1 MPRLLVVEDNEMN
14 ISLMS
19 TFLKQMGY
27 DVVMA
32 KNGEEALVQAMN
44 AEPDIILMDL
54 MMPDMDGWEAAER
67 LRAEDTTRD
76 IPVIAVSAF
85 IDDHYKETKKLFDDF
100 CYKPIIFEDLQKKI
114 DAALENRNP
123 PTGV

>member
-85 IDDHYKETKKLFDDF
+85 IDDHYKETKKLFDPLTAYMLTNYF
-100 CYKPIIFEDLQKKI
+100 
-114 DAALENRNP
+114 
-123 PTGV
+123 GVEGAGTAVQPERYAP